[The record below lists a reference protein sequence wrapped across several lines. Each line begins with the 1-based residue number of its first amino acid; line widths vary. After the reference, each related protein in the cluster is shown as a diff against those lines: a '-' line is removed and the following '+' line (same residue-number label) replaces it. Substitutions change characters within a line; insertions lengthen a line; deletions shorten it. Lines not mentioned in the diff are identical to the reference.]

1 MSLPWITG
9 IHWLRFENRLNFLF
23 NMTQNDW
30 LGPQSHEELSNRGHV
45 KAFFPSNFNSGFS
58 YDVLHSLL
66 NCWPLRMIPPVVMG
80 NIFILQLVIIG
91 IAGSGSWRFVTIAG
105 WNWLKRKCYTKDILV
120 TALVAT
126 RLPWFPVVFSC
137 LSASGTRIGNGEVSS
152 SKIKVAPF

>member
-1 MSLPWITG
+1 
-9 IHWLRFENRLNFLF
+9 
-23 NMTQNDW
+23 MTQNEW
-30 LGPQSHEELSNRGHV
+30 LGQSHEELANRGHV
-45 KAFFPSNFNSGFS
+45 KAIFPSNFNSGFS

-66 NCWPLRMIPPVVMG
+66 NCWPLHMIPPVVMG

-91 IAGSGSWRFVTIAG
+91 IASSGSWRFVAIAG

-137 LSASGTRIGNGEVSS
+137 LSANRKWRGFILKNKSCTFLTMKFHCSS
-152 SKIKVAPF
+152 EGSWTVFVEKSISSTSIC